1 MTDLSSPSAAGAFV
15 QLIEFQTEDPG
26 VLEPILQRWLAAI
39 GAQRTARWYMT
50 VADRD
55 HPSTFL
61 QMVEFPDHGAAVAN
75 SDHPATAKFAAEL
88 RAACSQDPTFRNLDV
103 VTSARL

>member
-1 MTDLSSPSAAGAFV
+1 
-15 QLIEFQTEDPG
+15 
-26 VLEPILQRWLAAI
+26 
-39 GAQRTARWYMT
+39 
-50 VADRD
+50 
-55 HPSTFL
+55 
-61 QMVEFPDHGAAVAN
+61 MVEFPDHGAAVAN